1 MRFRGH
7 LELPHDPDSRLPVD
21 LRVADHALSLTAGD
35 EALGS
40 WSVKD
45 VKLRPLGEGR
55 FDLKLGSERLVF
67 SAEDA
72 ASFVHTG
79 VPAITGK
86 PESDDQSMLDKLRS
100 KFTAKPEPDEATKAP
115 DDAPTWRA
123 VNTTQPDEV
132 DAVGE
137 ASAGAPSWST
147 ATAVQDLPVTEVVAP
162 DREDPEPEP
171 WTAPTENAR
180 QQPQVEPVADIPPPA
195 PLDAAPDPVIADPIP
210 PPSVTPATPAP
221 AEVPAPLAPVLD
233 QLAALAGDIR
243 DGHVDPAHATAIA
256 DVITA
261 MCRVVELGGA
271 APDQLREITVML
283 DTRRQG
289 LGPDREGPP

>member
-21 LRVADHALSLTAGD
+21 LRVADHALSLSAGD

-45 VKLRPLGEGR
+45 VRLKSLGDGR
-55 FDLKLGSERLVF
+55 FDLKLGGERLVF

-72 ASFVHTG
+72 ASFAHTG

-100 KFTAKPEPDEATKAP
+100 KFTPKPEPEEAVNASS
-115 DDAPTWRA
+115 DGPTWRT
-123 VNTTQPDEV
+123 VTTAEYAPNSV
-132 DAVGE
+132 DVAGE
-137 ASAGAPSWST
+137 ATPDAPSWST
-147 ATAVQDLPVTEVVAP
+147 ATAVQDLPATQVVVP

-171 WTAPTENAR
+171 WEAPAENDR
-180 QQPQVEPVADIPPPA
+180 PRPQTDPVADIPPPA
-195 PLDAAPDPVIADPIP
+195 PQDATPDPVIADPVP
-210 PPSVTPATPAP
+210 PPTVTPTTA
-221 AEVPAPLAPVLD
+221 AELPAPLAPVLD

-243 DGHVDPAHATAIA
+243 DGHVDPARATAIA